1 MNNIIA
7 IAMPDSVIIAQ
18 KNRIQDIKKVV
29 DHLNL
34 KNIQQVE
41 SRPKDFRSWGWFES
55 LTLDD

>member
-1 MNNIIA
+1 
-7 IAMPDSVIIAQ
+7 MPDSVIIAQ